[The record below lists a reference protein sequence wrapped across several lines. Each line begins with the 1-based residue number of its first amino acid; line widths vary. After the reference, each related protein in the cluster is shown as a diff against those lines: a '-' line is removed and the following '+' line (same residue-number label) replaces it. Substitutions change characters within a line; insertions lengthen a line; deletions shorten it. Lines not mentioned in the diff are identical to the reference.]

1 MEAKKNVER
10 RLVDDW
16 VSMSLHRTL
25 WEGVDTRAES
35 LARFRYLGLEICAL
49 LARLY
54 LTNFVFSLL
63 TSFCL
68 QSRFFGKF
76 QPDFLCWEK
85 ETMFFCSCLNQ
96 RVRTALSL
104 SGVEERLGW
113 VDRCHAMGGVTVD
126 VKARDTWEGD
136 PVHTHSSV
144 LSSSMYCGKGEVR
157 ERGLMPFT

>member
-35 LARFRYLGLEICAL
+35 LATL

-76 QPDFLCWEK
+76 QPDFLCWE
-85 ETMFFCSCLNQ
+85 EGTMFFCSRLNQ

-144 LSSSMYCGKGEVR
+144 LFSSMYCGKGEVR